1 MDPKRSLRAFSANS
15 WTERVSLSNARS
27 GSHCSRPPASL
38 RGAGKF
44 TPQALFKPAMPP
56 YLAPRLA
63 TATASNA
70 WSVVVRFTIR
80 SLVAHGDPLRRLPS
94 SQRVSSVTDHSL
106 ATFPGVP
113 YISRR
118 YSANLLV
125 QYVEWQKSLGRI

>member
-1 MDPKRSLRAFSANS
+1 MDPKRSLRVFSVNS
-15 WTERVSLSNARS
+15 GTERFSLSSPRS

-80 SLVAHGDPLRRLPS
+80 LLVAHGDPLRRLSS
-94 SQRVSSVTDHSL
+94 SQRFSSLPDHSL
-106 ATFPGVP
+106 ATLPVVP
-113 YISRR
+113 YIFRR
-118 YSANLLV
+118 YSENLSV
-125 QYVEWQKSLGRI
+125 